1 MPTTSVPANPM
12 TTPVWWARL
21 HAGRRLRIVYG
32 TNKPFRSEIREW
44 AALMKQGQR
53 AFVAWHFGS
62 DK

>member
-1 MPTTSVPANPM
+1 M